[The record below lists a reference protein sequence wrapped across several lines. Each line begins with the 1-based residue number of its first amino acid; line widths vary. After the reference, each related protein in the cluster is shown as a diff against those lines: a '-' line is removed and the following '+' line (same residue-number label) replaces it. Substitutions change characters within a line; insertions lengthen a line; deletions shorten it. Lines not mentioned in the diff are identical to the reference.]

1 MSILTNMCITYI
13 ISIYYSD
20 RGDNMDENIDK
31 KFSDFLDSEKA
42 DKIYDKFQTSL
53 KQAFIEGYKAGQK
66 ITVQIV
72 YIKIKK

>member
-1 MSILTNMCITYI
+1 MSY
-13 ISIYYSD
+13 D
-20 RGDNMDENIDK
+20 RTSLKLRYNLQNGGATMDENIDK
-31 KFSDFLDSEKA
+31 KFSDFLDSKKA

-66 ITVQIV
+66 IIVQIV